1 MRIRIAP
8 LLLLLPLAG
17 CAAPESGDG
26 LTGIAG
32 VPMLGLP
39 PQAGRV
45 VGVTERRSD
54 GATTQTIALE
64 ADPSTPGQNQL
75 VVTSHRRGPARRIRS
90 DEIAAEMAAA
100 MPGVPMAVAMTTN
113 QNGLGP
119 FGYAMGRGQGQ
130 TCLYGWQETGGPDP
144 GAGTFDA
151 PRRPM
156 SVRLRIC
163 RTKTSPQAL
172 LAVMQGL
179 GAGGFAAG
187 GAAMAQNDALT
198 AAVTPGM
205 AGLATP
211 LLTQPAM
218 ASALPIPE
226 DEPATARPR
235 RRAAAIAA
243 APAPDPA
250 APAVVAPAAPAVVAP
265 VAPAVAAPSVTVPLP
280 GAPPAPAAT
289 PSPVRAAAP
298 VPYPAPSAVPPV
310 ATPVPAAAPA
320 APLPSMPIVPM
331 PN

>member
-1 MRIRIAP
+1 MRVRIAP

-26 LTGIAG
+26 LTGVTG

-54 GATTQTIALE
+54 GTTTQTIALE

-90 DEIAAEMAAA
+90 EDIAAEMAAA

-119 FGYAMGRGQGQ
+119 FGYAMGRGLGQ
-130 TCLYGWQETGGPDP
+130 TCLYGWQETGGPDLDD
-144 GAGTFDA
+144 GTFAA

-163 RTKTSPQAL
+163 RVKTSPQAL

-179 GAGGFAAG
+179 CTGGFAAG
-187 GAAMAQNDALT
+187 GAMAANDALT
-198 AAVTPGM
+198 AAIAPGM
-205 AGLATP
+205 GGLATP
-211 LLTQPAM
+211 LMAQPAP

-226 DEPATARPR
+226 EEPAAPRPR
-235 RRAAAIAA
+235 YRAPAVGA
-243 APAPDPA
+243 APAPAPAPLAPPA
-250 APAVVAPAAPAVVAP
+250 AVPVAPAATL
-265 VAPAVAAPSVTVPLP
+265 PSVTVPLP
-280 GAPPAPAAT
+280 GASPTPASPAP
-289 PSPVRAAAP
+289 VQAAAP
-298 VPYPAPSAVPPV
+298 VPDPAPQTASPP
-310 ATPVPAAAPA
+310 ATPVPASAPT
-320 APLPSMPIVPM
+320 APLPGMPIVPM